1 MIRYIIRRIVAMVP
15 LLLIVTGCVFLL
27 GQYGAEDLAM
37 SVTLRATEG
46 DFDQEIYDNL
56 RREMGLDKPPLIRFA
71 DFIAKALRGD
81 FGMSY
86 VLPGN
91 PRIDRM
97 IATSLPVSLQL
108 GAAAMVILIVVGIPL
123 GVLAAIGRNK
133 LLDYSVVTSSTI
145 LSSTPPFVLAPIAL
159 YLLVVK
165 FNILPSVGFGWHG
178 LFSKEIILP
187 AACLA
192 AGPLLGVVRYTR
204 ASVID
209 VLTQDYVRAARARGL
224 SEWLIVIRHVVKNS
238 MTPVLTWLGI
248 ATARLLAGVIF
259 IEVVFGLQG
268 FGQIAVQAFQ
278 GGDVQ
283 TVAAT
288 TFVTALIVMG
298 VNLIV
303 DLLYGILDPR
313 VRLGE

>member
-1 MIRYIIRRIVAMVP
+1 M
-15 LLLIVTGCVFLL
+15 
-27 GQYGAEDLAM
+27 
-37 SVTLRATEG
+37 
-46 DFDQEIYDNL
+46 
-56 RREMGLDKPPLIRFA
+56 RFVY
-71 DFIAKALRGD
+71 FITDAARGE
-81 FGMSY
+81 FGISY

-97 IATSLPVSLQL
+97 LLAALPVSLSL

-123 GVLAAIGRNK
+123 GVLAAIGRNNV
-133 LLDYSVVTSSTI
+133 LDYTIVTGSTL

-159 YLLVVK
+159 WLLVAELK
-165 FNILPSVGFGWHG
+165 ILPNVGFGWHG

-209 VLTQDYVRAARARGL
+209 VRAQEYVRAARARGL
-224 SEWLIVIRHVVKNS
+224 SEWLVVTRHVVKNS

-259 IEVVFGLQG
+259 IEVVFGLRG
-268 FGQIAVQAFQ
+268 FGQVAVQAFQ

-288 TFVTALIVMG
+288 TLITAFIVMS

-303 DLLYGILDPR
+303 DLLYGVLDPR
-313 VRLGE
+313 VRLGD

>member
-1 MIRYIIRRIVAMVP
+1 MVP
-15 LLLIVTGCVFLL
+15 LLIIVTACVFLL

-56 RREMGLDKPPLIRFA
+56 RHEMGLDKPPLIRFA
-71 DFIAKALRGD
+71 NFLYDAMRGD
-81 FGMSY
+81 FGISY

-97 IATSLPVSLQL
+97 IATSLPVSLKL
-108 GAAAMVILIVVGIPL
+108 GAAAMLILIVVGIPL
-123 GVLAAIGRNK
+123 GVLAAIGRNNI
-133 LLDYSVVTSSTI
+133 LDYSVVTSSTI

-178 LFSKEIILP
+178 FFSKEIILP

-204 ASVID
+204 ASVVD

-224 SEWLIVIRHVVKNS
+224 SEWLVVVRHVVKNS

-288 TFVTALIVMG
+288 TFVTALIVMF
-298 VNLIV
+298 VNLVV
-303 DLLYGILDPR
+303 DLLYGVLDPR
-313 VRLGE
+313 VRLGD